1 MENQSESK
9 SSKRIKRIKKTGI
22 KIPPL
27 DIGKRVSINEN
38 AINTERSEKKLS
50 LDPNLYE
57 KENIYNPDEK
67 MLNRRGNE
75 IRKFENI
82 YSPRTTFVLNQEK
95 EDNLYFDLGSG
106 FDPIT
111 IKIMKSFFKERL
123 GELDKQEFI
132 GLLKNNL
139 LTWHPELPNRDTILT
154 KLLSK
159 IFEDIDLNN
168 NFKIDWEE
176 FTNFIINASDNKNNR
191 KNYELKY
198 FIPLKKIID
207 DSEFVDIVSHA
218 FYIAKY
224 NLIGIAIEG
233 KSYILFYDADTCKKL
248 KTYIDV
254 KETQQRIDK
263 MKYKELEQRAL
274 VEFIKKEEEKR
285 IKIKNNFNLQKL
297 KNINLAFNETA
308 YLKNRKNFNESMS
321 TSEKNLNTLNH
332 KQNRD
337 DTPEKLRE
345 ELKVLNADYFQ
356 INKKDFNKKLTI
368 LCTVFVEEY
377 DTLFISSSNNKISAW
392 KYDDG
397 DFKNVNKIEGE
408 FKDKDIFSCAI
419 LDAELPQQTMDW
431 DEAQK
436 YLYTGQ
442 ADGKILMWDIN
453 KTKNIE
459 NATLD
464 YTKAKEKHEDDL
476 RNSRVVNVDEFDV
489 NEDNIDEGKIRAYL
503 NHAFFDKNDS
513 SNKNNN
519 SFKSKINK
527 STEKPKKVK
536 LFNDKLLLNN
546 KFEVSIDSVSCI
558 KVLGKMQMLAAGYYN
573 GSVLLWDTV
582 LREHRKF
589 YTDQKT
595 GIYQIDY
602 DINKNL
608 IFTCGFDHDIYIY
621 DPYVDGRCI
630 HKLVGHNYSI
640 NSIACINSENEFVSI
655 DIYGNI
661 KIWDLSN
668 YYNYQTINLNETLN
682 LIKIQNN
689 QSQIKKKISS
699 NQKMIFLSKAKKI
712 LTFGDKLMM
721 FGMVKAKLTDL
732 CDTQLVLG
740 CFYKP
745 TKYCFYTVC
754 LKKVKIWNMLNGK
767 LKAVYDDILT
777 NFNSEITSFCVDI
790 PMKRLYLGDNLGNI
804 FNININNG
812 KVLKNFDSHKTEII
826 SMCHCMKLGL
836 LISLSIDSV
845 IKIHKDNDFDEK
857 NTLKEFTLD
866 NMSIKTLKLNESYSR
881 VILGTSIG
889 ELKYFDVEHLRQ
901 DSSSGQKNVNKMKNE
916 DPINAIYSFEEYPLC
931 ISFHESS
938 LVKFEIIPPTY
949 YKFRTF
955 GEFKNILNK
964 DGMDIK
970 AKIVASDYDKVNQRL
985 FTGDLFGNVQCFSL
999 KGLFEIFK
1007 NINMANGSNEDLK
1020 YIQMLEKYKI
1030 ERLFGFE
1037 AHKEKIYQINYP
1049 DIDPNIIVTTG
1060 SDRRVKLF
1068 NAKDGTYI
1076 DEFMQSS
1083 DNLREYPIGLRYYYT
1098 DPFISKVTKDEAI
1111 KNDIVYR
1118 KDIVGFKPNKFNKEL
1133 IQMKKEYRPL
1143 NEYLIKLINFNAKER
1158 LSLITKNAEVPLDKS
1173 SSWKYNPNLEV
1184 IISNEKK
1191 YYNLEE
1197 KYNKKFEF
1205 NPIDSKYYY
1214 PKFIK
1219 DMNEQQMKDFSN
1231 KLSNK
1236 IRRVKLTMA
1245 KLQLDSERFKD
1256 YEKEEKKKIRNIS
1269 FKNEIKKLFGK
1280 TMVKKGLNSPKL
1292 EKLNAERAYNFGIVK
1307 TYKNIRERFDNYKSD
1322 FNMRLN
1328 DLENAFEAKLFNK
1341 FIYTQKNNNSSK
1353 KKSKSKDKKSKS
1365 QKKDDNMVNMK
1376 KSLEEH
1382 KTKTSNDNLLPT
1394 IHTTRSVLRK
1404 KENEHSVR
1412 SKKSVDFMLKK
1423 EGYLTQRN
1431 QKDTK
1436 TIEY

>member
-1 MENQSESK
+1 
-9 SSKRIKRIKKTGI
+9 
-22 KIPPL
+22 
-27 DIGKRVSINEN
+27 
-38 AINTERSEKKLS
+38 
-50 LDPNLYE
+50 
-57 KENIYNPDEK
+57 
-67 MLNRRGNE
+67 
-75 IRKFENI
+75 
-82 YSPRTTFVLNQEK
+82 
-95 EDNLYFDLGSG
+95 
-106 FDPIT
+106 
-111 IKIMKSFFKERL
+111 
-123 GELDKQEFI
+123 
-132 GLLKNNL
+132 
-139 LTWHPELPNRDTILT
+139 
-154 KLLSK
+154 
-159 IFEDIDLNN
+159 
-168 NFKIDWEE
+168 
-176 FTNFIINASDNKNNR
+176 
-191 KNYELKY
+191 
-198 FIPLKKIID
+198 
-207 DSEFVDIVSHA
+207 
-218 FYIAKY
+218 
-224 NLIGIAIEG
+224 
-233 KSYILFYDADTCKKL
+233 
-248 KTYIDV
+248 
-254 KETQQRIDK
+254 

-546 KFEVSIDSVSCI
+546 KFDVSIDSVSCL

-699 NQKMIFLSKAKKI
+699 NQK
-712 LTFGDKLMM
+712 
-721 FGMVKAKLTDL
+721 
-732 CDTQLVLG
+732 
-740 CFYKP
+740 
-745 TKYCFYTVC
+745 
-754 LKKVKIWNMLNGK
+754 
-767 LKAVYDDILT
+767 
-777 NFNSEITSFCVDI
+777 
-790 PMKRLYLGDNLGNI
+790 
-804 FNININNG
+804 
-812 KVLKNFDSHKTEII
+812 
-826 SMCHCMKLGL
+826 
-836 LISLSIDSV
+836 
-845 IKIHKDNDFDEK
+845 
-857 NTLKEFTLD
+857 
-866 NMSIKTLKLNESYSR
+866 
-881 VILGTSIG
+881 
-889 ELKYFDVEHLRQ
+889 
-901 DSSSGQKNVNKMKNE
+901 
-916 DPINAIYSFEEYPLC
+916 
-931 ISFHESS
+931 
-938 LVKFEIIPPTY
+938 
-949 YKFRTF
+949 
-955 GEFKNILNK
+955 
-964 DGMDIK
+964 
-970 AKIVASDYDKVNQRL
+970 
-985 FTGDLFGNVQCFSL
+985 
-999 KGLFEIFK
+999 
-1007 NINMANGSNEDLK
+1007 
-1020 YIQMLEKYKI
+1020 
-1030 ERLFGFE
+1030 
-1037 AHKEKIYQINYP
+1037 
-1049 DIDPNIIVTTG
+1049 
-1060 SDRRVKLF
+1060 
-1068 NAKDGTYI
+1068 
-1076 DEFMQSS
+1076 
-1083 DNLREYPIGLRYYYT
+1083 
-1098 DPFISKVTKDEAI
+1098 
-1111 KNDIVYR
+1111 
-1118 KDIVGFKPNKFNKEL
+1118 
-1133 IQMKKEYRPL
+1133 
-1143 NEYLIKLINFNAKER
+1143 
-1158 LSLITKNAEVPLDKS
+1158 
-1173 SSWKYNPNLEV
+1173 
-1184 IISNEKK
+1184 
-1191 YYNLEE
+1191 
-1197 KYNKKFEF
+1197 
-1205 NPIDSKYYY
+1205 
-1214 PKFIK
+1214 
-1219 DMNEQQMKDFSN
+1219 
-1231 KLSNK
+1231 
-1236 IRRVKLTMA
+1236 
-1245 KLQLDSERFKD
+1245 
-1256 YEKEEKKKIRNIS
+1256 
-1269 FKNEIKKLFGK
+1269 
-1280 TMVKKGLNSPKL
+1280 
-1292 EKLNAERAYNFGIVK
+1292 
-1307 TYKNIRERFDNYKSD
+1307 
-1322 FNMRLN
+1322 
-1328 DLENAFEAKLFNK
+1328 
-1341 FIYTQKNNNSSK
+1341 
-1353 KKSKSKDKKSKS
+1353 
-1365 QKKDDNMVNMK
+1365 
-1376 KSLEEH
+1376 
-1382 KTKTSNDNLLPT
+1382 
-1394 IHTTRSVLRK
+1394 
-1404 KENEHSVR
+1404 
-1412 SKKSVDFMLKK
+1412 
-1423 EGYLTQRN
+1423 
-1431 QKDTK
+1431 
-1436 TIEY
+1436 